1 MHYQSYKNA
10 PHALNT
16 HSNRC
21 DFDLNRIS
29 CIKAQFTIE
38 PISLLLKQMGN
49 TIFDKMKK
57 SFSTFHGNLAVLSL
71 YIVHATVALT
81 IIKGEGGKLK
91 KRKLKVGE

>member
-1 MHYQSYKNA
+1 MTS
-10 PHALNT
+10 HALNT

-21 DFDLNRIS
+21 DFDLSRIS